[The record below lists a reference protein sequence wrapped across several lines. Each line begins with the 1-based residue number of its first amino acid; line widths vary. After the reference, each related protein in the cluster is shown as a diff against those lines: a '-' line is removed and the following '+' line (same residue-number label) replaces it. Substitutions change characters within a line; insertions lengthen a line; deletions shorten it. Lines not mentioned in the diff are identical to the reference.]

1 MKIKLISSRKVLH
14 CYSWRIEFLLKEC
27 SLRRR
32 APGFELIKSDLD
44 FAMSENH
51 DSSELRKVFFETNL
65 ISLAGGYMQ
74 TIVTSVQIG
83 LLKHIGT
90 IIIL

>member
-1 MKIKLISSRKVLH
+1 VKLEAIV
-14 CYSWRIEFLLKEC
+14 
-27 SLRRR
+27 

-74 TIVTSVQIG
+74 TMVTSVQIG
-83 LLKHIGT
+83 LLKYIGT
-90 IIIL
+90 IIHTVITAC